1 MCYPALRLLLF
12 WVMLPD
18 NLFFKEKPAESLLS
32 HLGWKLV
39 RPRLFNDLIIFKPDF
54 YTDGHVIL
62 YSHKGHAYCA
72 GSTIVEYNG
81 KVYHSVSKLIEDNGK
96 ESIED
101 YNSWKFIQ
109 EKEWVITR
117 TGSNT
122 FLHSFTGIEGVPT
135 SAKYRC

>member
-1 MCYPALRLLLF
+1 
-12 WVMLPD
+12 MLPD